1 MKFYAEINVM
11 PLENLLDPQGKAVE
25 NTLETLGY
33 SQIKNVRIGKHIQL
47 EIDAEDEDDAKRVAD
62 EICRKVLANQVM
74 EYYKITI
81 IKKED

>member
-11 PLENLLDPQGKAVE
+11 PLRNLLDPQGKAVGS
-25 NTLETLGY
+25 TLENLGY
-33 SQIKNVRIGKHIQL
+33 SQTKSVRIGKHIQM
-47 EIDAEDEDDAKRVAD
+47 EINAEDEDNAKRIAD
-62 EICRKVLANQVM
+62 EICHKVLANQVM